1 MADEQNQHE
10 QEQHENQG
18 DGQQGGEQQA
28 KTYTAEE
35 VQALLEKET
44 GGLKSKL
51 EELLG
56 ESKSAKQKARELE
69 EQKRKDEEE
78 RLRQNQEFQTLYE
91 REQQEKNAL
100 KEQFETFQQQVQR
113 TTIEKESRVLA
124 AELTR
129 DTKRGDLLAEKAQSY
144 AKYGD
149 DGKVYYEMGGVKV
162 EKDKVLE
169 HLRTEYPFLVDGI
182 GSSGGGAT
190 GGGRGVGDAET
201 KNKAAE
207 EAAKKGDLGGYLAA
221 SLTQNMKR
229 G

>member
-1 MADEQNQHE
+1 MADEQDTQQQDE
-10 QEQHENQG
+10 QAQDSAAEHDAG
-18 DGQQGGEQQA
+18 

-35 VQALLEKET
+35 VEALLEEKT

-91 REQQEKNAL
+91 REQEEKAKL

-144 AKYGD
+144 AKYGE

-162 EKDKVLE
+162 DKQKVLD
-169 HLRTEYPFLVDGI
+169 HLREEYPFLVDGI

-201 KNKAAE
+201 KNRAAE
-207 EAAKKGDLGGYLAA
+207 DAAKKGDLGGYLAA

-229 G
+229 